1 MMGVKRALFD
11 QQTGLAGPVQ
21 DDGPAEPGALP
32 AAVGGGQD
40 QQPGSCLTPNKKRK
54 DLDNETSSPS
64 SSTAS
69 GSSSY

>member
-21 DDGPAEPGALP
+21 DDGLAEPGALP

-54 DLDNETSSPS
+54 DLDN
-64 SSTAS
+64 
-69 GSSSY
+69 